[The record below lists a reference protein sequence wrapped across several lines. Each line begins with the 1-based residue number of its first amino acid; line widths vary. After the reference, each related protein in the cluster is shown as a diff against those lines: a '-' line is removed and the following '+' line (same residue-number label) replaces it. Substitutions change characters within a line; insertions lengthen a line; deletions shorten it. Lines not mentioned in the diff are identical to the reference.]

1 MRCVNTYNALGVG
14 PSKFH
19 STRGCSSDYKV
30 GYFGAKSTNVC
41 LAQMGA
47 PNLLKYVA
55 WRQLC

>member
-1 MRCVNTYNALGVG
+1 MHIMRSVLDPASFTAPGG
-14 PSKFH
+14 
-19 STRGCSSDYKV
+19 SSDYKV

-55 WRQLC
+55 WRQRC